1 MSIKDESLVDE
12 NLILAKRQEEEV
24 TKILE
29 MKLKTDKNFQK
40 LYKDLNL
47 FYSKKIIQ
55 QAKTTEQR
63 ETFIEIMENTVTQQ
77 FFHGYYLMSLLDRDL
92 QNNPESLEDYLQ
104 YYKLPMGML
113 QHEIGSVM
121 NNAFSKQ
128 DERWFMNEPI
138 RKYNTYLLKEL
149 PDIYEV
155 YQTILKEI
163 ACYGAFIFMTNQEFY
178 SPPEEDKDVDIFLLG
193 YPYDIKFVNPQVY
206 IKPSFY
212 SEENEIWDVFKMGEG
227 RTEEKW
233 VGTIHISA
241 IPIGDEGKVHIIL
254 NFSLSV
260 DIRLDERNLIIYNLY
275 HSLPAS
281 ITKDAEV
288 RVYTVTDVDIV
299 TIPKVSQ

>member
-1 MSIKDESLVDE
+1 MSNNEFVIDEQL
-12 NLILAKRQEEEV
+12 LLAKRQEEEV

-29 MKLKTDKNFQK
+29 NKLKTDENFQQV
-40 LYKDLNL
+40 YRDLNF

-77 FFHGYYLMSLLDRDL
+77 FYHGYYLMSLLDRDL
-92 QNNPESLEDYLQ
+92 QNSPENLENYLL
-104 YYKLPMGML
+104 YYKLPIGML
-113 QHEIGSVM
+113 QREIGSVM

-155 YQTILKEI
+155 YQTILKEV
-163 ACYGAFIFMTNQEFY
+163 ACYGAFVYMIDQEIY
-178 SPPEEDKDVDIFLLG
+178 SPPEEDKNVGILLLG

-206 IKPSFY
+206 IKASYY
-212 SEENEIWDVFKMGEG
+212 SEEHEIWDVFKLGDG
-227 RTEEKW
+227 RTEDNW

-241 IPIGDEGKVHIIL
+241 IPLGDDGKERVIL

-275 HSLPAS
+275 QSLPEP

-288 RVYTVTDVDIV
+288 RVYTLNDVDIV